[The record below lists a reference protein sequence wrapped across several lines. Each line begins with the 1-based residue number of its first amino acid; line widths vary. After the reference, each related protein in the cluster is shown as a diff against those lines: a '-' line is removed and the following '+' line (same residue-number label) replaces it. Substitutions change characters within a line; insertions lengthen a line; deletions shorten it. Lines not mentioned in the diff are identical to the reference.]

1 MPASC
6 CGVMWGA
13 DMAVKE
19 MRLRIR
25 AFYPQPP
32 QKRQAKQSRAQAGGG
47 PCTEVIADCLLDL
60 QALVGAGCL
69 LGQAQLQYA
78 VRVLGR
84 SGALVDFRA
93 QVETACHLAEIAL
106 GTQDELAFL
115 DFLLL
120 LAFGADG
127 DDGAVDIDMDVFL
140 LYAGQL
146 GMHEV
151 AVVLRLDVDLDG
163 GEFADIGRAS

>member
-1 MPASC
+1 
-6 CGVMWGA
+6 
-13 DMAVKE
+13 
-19 MRLRIR
+19 
-25 AFYPQPP
+25 
-32 QKRQAKQSRAQAGGG
+32 
-47 PCTEVIADCLLDL
+47 
-60 QALVGAGCL
+60 
-69 LGQAQLQYA
+69 
-78 VRVLGR
+78 
-84 SGALVDFRA
+84 
-93 QVETACHLAEIAL
+93 
-106 GTQDELAFL
+106 TQDALAFL

-163 GEFADIGRAS
+163 GEFAVIAAIADRPHEEAAEEVVERVITGEAAHEGSPVVGWQGYSCVPRR